1 MPSLVGSEMCIRDR
15 VNANPAVGS
24 FTPVSDTES
33 VTPESSGPEITL
45 TKVADKTTDLVVGDV
60 VTYTYTAEN
69 TGNVTLADVSVS
81 DVHSGTGTL
90 SAIAPTNVAS
100 LPIGE
105 SAEFAAT
112 YTITQAD
119 IDAGGAITNTAT
131 AAATPPS
138 GTYVPATADESITP
152 EAFAPELDIVKTADV
167 TTGLSVD
174 DVVTYTYAVT
184 NTGNVTVNNVTVS
197 DVHSGTGA
205 LGAISPANVPT
216 LAVGASTSFTSTYTC
231 LLYTSPSPRD

>member
-1 MPSLVGSEMCIRDR
+1 M
-15 VNANPAVGS
+15 
-24 FTPVSDTES
+24 
-33 VTPESSGPEITL
+33 
-45 TKVADKTTDLVVGDV
+45 VGDV

-69 TGNVTLADVSVS
+69 TGNVTLADVSMS

-90 SAIAPTNVAS
+90 SAILPANIAS

-174 DVVTYTYAVT
+174 DVVT
-184 NTGNVTVNNVTVS
+184 
-197 DVHSGTGA
+197 
-205 LGAISPANVPT
+205 
-216 LAVGASTSFTSTYTC
+216 
-231 LLYTSPSPRD
+231 LLMP